1 MILAAG
7 EEESDVGSAQ
17 DDDDLYPC
25 PQPWTG
31 WRAQSGRRAL
41 RQGRRI
47 IMLIRI
53 KRRDKP
59 RDKAQPAVDKRL
71 SMPWSL
77 GPMASYTGKKQEF
90 RILCGSV

>member
-1 MILAAG
+1 
-7 EEESDVGSAQ
+7 
-17 DDDDLYPC
+17 
-25 PQPWTG
+25 
-31 WRAQSGRRAL
+31 
-41 RQGRRI
+41 
-47 IMLIRI
+47 MLIRI